1 MHNTNNMCSS
11 SLVEGER
18 LGRGWEEE
26 TTHITG
32 LDVVATGTLRKK
44 NKNDSTIKD
53 FEELFHCFH
62 IESF

>member
-1 MHNTNNMCSS
+1 M
-11 SLVEGER
+11 EGER